1 VNHYL
6 NEKGKKNKCSVT
18 IPCKIHHPSYKFFL
32 EELEEE
38 EEEVAVGGVEDHIS

>member
-6 NEKGKKNKCSVT
+6 NKKEKKTNAQL
-18 IPCKIHHPSYKFFL
+18 PSCAKFITPLLSFFL
-32 EELEEE
+32 